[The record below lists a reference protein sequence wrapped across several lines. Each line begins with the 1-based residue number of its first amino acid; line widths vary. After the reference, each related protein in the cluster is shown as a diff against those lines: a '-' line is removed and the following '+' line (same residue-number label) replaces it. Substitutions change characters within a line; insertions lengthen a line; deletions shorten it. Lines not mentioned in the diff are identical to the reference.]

1 MKFKLFLATL
11 ALLATS
17 SVQAN
22 SISTTVNIFEPNDEV
37 QYINFNVTNSGYFS
51 IYAEETP
58 SNSGPD
64 PFILLF
70 RNPLSQA
77 TFIEGANDDDFIGGN
92 NAEIDRNLNIGSYVL
107 AVSTNEL
114 TVQEAISGFNPA
126 VTGKTDGKILVTIS
140 SFDGTAQ
147 FGNPSAVP
155 VPAAAWLF
163 GSALL
168 GFAGFRRKSV

>member
-1 MKFKLFLATL
+1 MNFKLLIASL
-11 ALLATS
+11 ALFAGTA
-17 SVQAN
+17 QAN

-37 QYINFNVTNSGYFS
+37 QYVSFNVTNAGYFS
-51 IYAEETP
+51 IYAAETP
-58 SNSGPD
+58 VDSGPD

-77 TFIEGANDDDFIGGN
+77 TFIEGADDDDIARGN
-92 NAEIDRNLNIGSYVL
+92 NAEIDRTLYIGSYVL
-107 AVSTNEL
+107 AVSTSVLE
-114 TVQEAISGFNPA
+114 VSEAISGFNRA
-126 VTGKTDGKILVTIS
+126 VTSKTDGAIQVTIS
-140 SFDGTAQ
+140 SLNGIAQ
-147 FGNPSAVP
+147 FSNPSAVP